1 MTKGN
6 RPLYCQKKYGLHLIY
21 QNLKKNI
28 GESYILIAIPFDE
41 TVLDVAKANRSV
53 GINVG
58 TNVGLSSTQKKIIS
72 IKKGVTK
79 RTIEPP

>member
-1 MTKGN
+1 MVF
-6 RPLYCQKKYGLHLIY
+6 HLIY

-28 GESYILIAIPFDE
+28 GESYILITIPFDE

-58 TNVGLSSTQKKIIS
+58 TNVGLSSTEKKS
-72 IKKGVTK
+72 
-79 RTIEPP
+79 

>member
-1 MTKGN
+1 MVF
-6 RPLYCQKKYGLHLIY
+6 HLIY

-28 GESYILIAIPFDE
+28 GESYILITIPFDE

-58 TNVGLSSTQKKIIS
+58 TNVGLSSTEKKIIS